1 MTDIK
6 RERGLGYRRSQEVRR
21 APCAQGHNRVSF
33 SALGR
38 AWGGI
43 SGRMKGMSKTSF
55 KILSVFAMMAAALT
69 LPANAVAQEKPAK
82 EATSDDSKSRK
93 AAKKKNRKAPPKVV
107 ELEEMV
113 IEGRIQKPEVF
124 YILGRAEARYQD
136 VKLDKGFVDRIL
148 KSVESNPF

>member
-1 MTDIK
+1 M
-6 RERGLGYRRSQEVRR
+6 R
-21 APCAQGHNRVSF
+21 
-33 SALGR
+33 
-38 AWGGI
+38 
-43 SGRMKGMSKTSF
+43 KTSF
-55 KILSVFAMMAAALT
+55 KILAVFVMMAAALT
-69 LPANAVAQEKPAK
+69 LPAEAVAQEKPPK

-136 VKLDKGFVDRIL
+136 VKLNKGFVDRIL
-148 KSVESNPF
+148 KSVENNPF

>member
-1 MTDIK
+1 MGYTQK
-6 RERGLGYRRSQEVRR
+6 LEVTNTPCVRGQ
-21 APCAQGHNRVSF
+21 NRVSF
-33 SALGR
+33 TALGR
-38 AWGGI
+38 AW
-43 SGRMKGMSKTSF
+43 SCLMDRTKRMRKTSF
-55 KILSVFAMMAAALT
+55 KILTVFVMMAAALT
-69 LPANAVAQEKPAK
+69 LPAEAVAQEKPPK

>member
-1 MTDIK
+1 
-6 RERGLGYRRSQEVRR
+6 
-21 APCAQGHNRVSF
+21 
-33 SALGR
+33 
-38 AWGGI
+38 
-43 SGRMKGMSKTSF
+43 MSKTSF

-69 LPANAVAQEKPAK
+69 LPANAVAQEKPEKA
-82 EATSDDSKSRK
+82 ATSDDSTSRET
-93 AAKKKNRKAPPKVV
+93 AKKTNRKAPPKVV

-136 VKLDKGFVDRIL
+136 VKLDKGFVERII